1 MRPAASAEGKER
13 ARCLSRTSDI
23 IISMEEEKPITRTNE
38 VQQEDSGNSAEQMQE
53 ASVSAE

>member
-1 MRPAASAEGKER
+1 MNVKVIGRK
-13 ARCLSRTSDI
+13 I
-23 IISMEEEKPITRTNE
+23 IEPEEEVGISLEEEKPITRTNE